1 MVWNDPSHVRRVSTS
16 EHLHRDGQLL
26 DVSDSGFEL
35 LAQLAFNLAVPDSD
49 PESL

>member
-1 MVWNDPSHVRRVSTS
+1 MASSLVM
-16 EHLHRDGQLL
+16 
-26 DVSDSGFEL
+26 SDSGFEL